1 MPTDTCRN
9 CTTPFCGDGVMDDDE
24 ECDEGAAMPTAT
36 CRENCVV
43 PICKFGL
50 HVRTNS
56 VFVTTRCSRVILY
69 FSGFTG
75 GDGIFDAETEECT

>member
-1 MPTDTCRN
+1 M
-9 CTTPFCGDGVMDDDE
+9 PFCGDGVVDADE

-50 HVRTNS
+50 IVRIDLVVLRYDTLLTLHS
-56 VFVTTRCSRVILY
+56 LFLWIYRR
-69 FSGFTG
+69 
-75 GDGIFDAETEECT
+75 